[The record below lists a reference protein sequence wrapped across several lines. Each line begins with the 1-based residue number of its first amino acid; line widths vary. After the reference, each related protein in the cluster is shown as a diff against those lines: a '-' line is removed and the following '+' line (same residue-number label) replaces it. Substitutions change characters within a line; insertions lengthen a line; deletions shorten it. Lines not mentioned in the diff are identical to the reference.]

1 MKLPDGVYDVLK
13 WISII
18 FLPALSVLLSTIL
31 PLYHIDGE
39 IVKIVVI
46 TINAIGVFIGTLIGI
61 SQVKIAQD
69 SSKKLKKAANGGE
82 EA

>member
-1 MKLPDGVYDVLK
+1 MKLPDSVYDVLK

-61 SQVKIAQD
+61 SHVKIAQD
-69 SSKKLKKAANGGE
+69 YSKKLKKADNGGE